1 MGIRLEGN
9 GWGIPKYQVSGFK
22 FKVPK
27 TIPKH
32 CIFGGQIIAVG
43 FLTVWV
49 VCVKAERFSYI
60 AFSAKSHI
68 ERRVRFFKVQFFHL
82 KGVEML
88 SVLLRTPI
96 AIQVNINIMRA
107 FFQMQK
113 ALLTLSEAYRQMEN
127 IRSDIGRLRIEMYEA
142 MRCQNDINEMFS
154 KEQDS
159 ISVQLENLNDA
170 MAQLQAEA
178 NQKQLNAS
186 QNPIGFVLRNNK

>member
-1 MGIRLEGN
+1 
-9 GWGIPKYQVSGFK
+9 
-22 FKVPK
+22 
-27 TIPKH
+27 
-32 CIFGGQIIAVG
+32 
-43 FLTVWV
+43 
-49 VCVKAERFSYI
+49 
-60 AFSAKSHI
+60 
-68 ERRVRFFKVQFFHL
+68 
-82 KGVEML
+82 ML
-88 SVLLRTPI
+88 SGLLRTPV

-113 ALLTLSEAYRQMEN
+113 ALLTFSEAYRQIEN
-127 IRSDIGRLRIEMYEA
+127 VRLEIARLRIEMYES

-170 MAQLQAEA
+170 MAQLLAEA